1 MGPINANRTVVPAAF
16 GKMVPP
22 VGLQTNVEQNWI
34 LARDILVREA
44 PFTSSQQAHFL
55 LFMRMSAL
63 GPECV
68 KTLTA
73 RLLTENR
80 LHQKPVELR

>member
-1 MGPINANRTVVPAAF
+1 MGPINSNKTVVPAAF

-44 PFTSSQQAHFL
+44 RFTSSQQAHFL

-63 GPECV
+63 G
-68 KTLTA
+68 
-73 RLLTENR
+73 RLRPYNQGDRTSAYPYQL
-80 LHQKPVELR
+80 L